1 MKRLIVFG
9 SIALLTGL
17 FSSCKKEVIQPNSRT
32 EVSDCPSGA
41 STKMKKAGNTNTG
54 TITTTGNSETGA
66 TGGITDPNDDDYSNR
81 KPTKTKNSPNNPII
95 KR

>member
-17 FSSCKKEVIQPNSRT
+17 FTSCKKEVIQPNSRT
-32 EVSDCPSGA
+32 EISDCPSGTN
-41 STKMKKAGNTNTG
+41 TKMKKAGSATSV
-54 TITTTGNSETGA
+54 TITTPGNSETGA

-81 KPTKTKNSPNNPII
+81 KPAKTKN
-95 KR
+95 

>member
-32 EVSDCPSGA
+32 EVSDCQSG
-41 STKMKKAGNTNTG
+41 STKLHKAGNASSVS
-54 TITTTGNSETGA
+54 GNSESGS

-81 KPTKTKNSPNNPII
+81 KPAKTKN
-95 KR
+95 